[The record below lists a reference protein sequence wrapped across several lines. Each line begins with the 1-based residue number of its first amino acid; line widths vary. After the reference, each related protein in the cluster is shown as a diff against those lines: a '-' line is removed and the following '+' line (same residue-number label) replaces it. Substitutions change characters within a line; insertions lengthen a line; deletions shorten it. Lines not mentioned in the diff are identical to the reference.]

1 VDDAQEPFA
10 DVIPLADG
18 AFSIPELKWRELLF
32 VRALVPDG
40 ELYVRDPGRPLP
52 PFVLGD
58 LFPEGV
64 KFRAAARGGRVELR
78 PEAPSGPRL

>member
-1 VDDAQEPFA
+1 
-10 DVIPLADG
+10 
-18 AFSIPELKWRELLF
+18 